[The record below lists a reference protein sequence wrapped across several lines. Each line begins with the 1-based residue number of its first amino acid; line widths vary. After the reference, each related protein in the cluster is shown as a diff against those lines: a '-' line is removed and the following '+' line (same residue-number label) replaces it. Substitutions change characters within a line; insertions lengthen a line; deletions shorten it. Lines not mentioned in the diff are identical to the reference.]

1 MSAQHRT
8 KCAYYGRLQSGGRIV
23 RDVCP
28 HRSGSFY
35 FTIDIDPGRS
45 GGTTRLRE
53 AAIISPQNAVT
64 NASAADDGPGYDLYI
79 ATDCIPVP
87 EAPGIRQAHSSGTRH
102 LPGEVSGVLFILR
115 SQACTLSLCMLTPM
129 SHTGWDLAERGL
141 VNAQADRSR
150 HLLLSAFLCR
160 CAPKTLRVC
169 RQLVLS

>member
-1 MSAQHRT
+1 MSAQQRT

-64 NASAADDGPGYDLYI
+64 NASAADDGPGYDLYV
-79 ATDCIPVP
+79 AKDCIPVP

-115 SQACTLSLCMLTPM
+115 SRACTLSLCMLTPT

-150 HLLLSAFLCR
+150 HLLL
-160 CAPKTLRVC
+160 
-169 RQLVLS
+169 

>member
-1 MSAQHRT
+1 MSAQQRT
-8 KCAYYGRLQSGGRIV
+8 KCAYYGRLQSAGRVV

-87 EAPGIRQAHSSGTRH
+87 EAPGIRQAHSADPHVAHRLGSCRTRAGQRSSGSISPPPPFSVSMSLCAKNPPC
-102 LPGEVSGVLFILR
+102 LPAARALLSYC
-115 SQACTLSLCMLTPM
+115 QATLSAVGRVQSLTTPR
-129 SHTGWDLAERGL
+129 T
-141 VNAQADRSR
+141 
-150 HLLLSAFLCR
+150 
-160 CAPKTLRVC
+160 
-169 RQLVLS
+169 